1 MMQPMQGAYAQVN
14 KPQAIEHYHM
24 ETVVVINKVSGVKTF
39 YKVVL
44 GSLRRIS
51 KGEHH
56 KIVCES
62 WKASCMSTTGA
73 ANPKATHTRHYT
85 TWHFR
90 MSDLRNGTH

>member
-24 ETVVVINKVSGVKTF
+24 ETVVVIHKITGLKTF

-44 GSLRRIS
+44 GGLRRIG
-51 KGEHH
+51 KEEHH
-56 KIVCES
+56 KIVCEA
-62 WKASCMSTTGA
+62 WKASCMYTTGA
-73 ANPKATHTRHYT
+73 ANPKSTHIRHYT

-90 MSDLRNGTH
+90 MTDFRKSVH

>member
-24 ETVVVINKVSGVKTF
+24 ETVVVINKVTGVKTF
-39 YKVVL
+39 YKLVC
-44 GSLRRIS
+44 GALRRIG
-51 KGEHH
+51 KEEHH

-73 ANPKATHTRHYT
+73 ANPKATHIRHYT

-90 MSDLRNGTH
+90 MTDLRKH